1 MSSGRFFFF
10 QALKHVF
17 PIDQAINNN
26 CFGCSVHHPSQRQH
40 DLCLMAGYGEQLRV
54 CYQEALDMVP
64 RTKLMNELI
73 SLIVQSDTNFADV
86 FRQLFNESDPLERI
100 KHDGEMQLE
109 FICYLLHTEIPASG
123 GSDRQKI
130 SSICFDHDNKK
141 EALFD

>member
-1 MSSGRFFFF
+1 
-10 QALKHVF
+10 
-17 PIDQAINNN
+17 
-26 CFGCSVHHPSQRQH
+26 
-40 DLCLMAGYGEQLRV
+40 MAGYGEQLRA

-64 RTKLMNELI
+64 RTKLMNELT

-86 FRQLFNESDPLERI
+86 FSQLFKESDPLERI

-109 FICYLLHTEIPASG
+109 FICYLLHTEIPIGG

-141 EALFD
+141 C